1 LVLPKFFM
9 NKDRK
14 KNYQRIIRHKRT
26 RAKIFG
32 TSERPRL
39 SVFRSGKHIFLQ
51 LVDDEKKQTLVG
63 ISDLKLSKNKRLAK
77 TKTAFETGKEL
88 AKLAKEKKIK
98 KAVFDRGGYLFHGRV
113 KAAAEGALAG
123 GIEFKTNDS

>member
-1 LVLPKFFM
+1 M
-9 NKDRK
+9 NKDQK
-14 KNYQRIIRHKRT
+14 KIYKRTARHKRI

-63 ISDLKLSKNKRLAK
+63 VSDIKLPKSKRPTKRKA
-77 TKTAFETGKEL
+77 AFETGKEL

-123 GIEFKTNDS
+123 GIEFKTNDNFSKV